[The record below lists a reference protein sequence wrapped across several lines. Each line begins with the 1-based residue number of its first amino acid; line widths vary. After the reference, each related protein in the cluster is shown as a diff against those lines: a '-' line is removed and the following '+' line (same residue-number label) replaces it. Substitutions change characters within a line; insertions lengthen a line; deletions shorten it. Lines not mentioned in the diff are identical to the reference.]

1 MGGWYDIICVVY
13 MNTSLKNMKQKSA
26 FLCRATQ
33 KYKHRGFISFGIGWL
48 DNNQMGI

>member
-1 MGGWYDIICVVY
+1 MGGWFDIICVVY
-13 MNTSLKNMKQKSA
+13 NTSLKNMKQKSA

-33 KYKHRGFISFGIGWL
+33 KDKHKGFISFGIGSL